1 VPSASILATIQKAP
15 SGAIKSTALLRTL
28 IVGGR
33 EIVIGA
39 LGQPMDQAFD
49 RLHAAYF
56 GNALLPW
63 EVFAAAALQYFDTNA
78 GSTTAQDAYFNAF
91 TVIWGSIL
99 DAGRLDHAEH
109 VWKRAL
115 EPAQCW
121 EQAHPG
127 QRIHK
132 GTPYY
137 FWAMTAL
144 LRGDLDRG
152 YLLMHQ
158 AFEED
163 ILTTGQQT
171 PDTPG
176 YAFVSLNYNKV
187 EQAFRQWV
195 VEQAAFFSDLITNY
209 ATTNQRAFTIED
221 VKRRFIDTPP
231 SVDTVFLLTY
241 TIARLRKIADLPGH
255 VTSNPFAGQLQL
267 NLLFDITLVIDTAIE
282 NKNQTQWQFID
293 HAEHLLTAAGQR
305 LTNQQ
310 LRDINAQ
317 FKSSFDAALQSALD
331 GTFTVQPNTTLARL
345 QCDVALAYGLRN
357 RGAHNLATAVA
368 VRNNFLAVQQA
379 LFRVLCATIDYLY

>member
-1 VPSASILATIQKAP
+1 
-15 SGAIKSTALLRTL
+15 
-28 IVGGR
+28 
-33 EIVIGA
+33 
-39 LGQPMDQAFD
+39 MDQAFD

-56 GNALLPW
+56 GNAPLPW
-63 EVFAAAALQYFDTNA
+63 EEFVTAALQYFDTNA
-78 GSTTAQDAYFNAF
+78 GAPTPQDAYFNAF
-91 TVIWGSIL
+91 TVIWQSVL

-115 EPAQCW
+115 EPAQGW

-163 ILTTGQQT
+163 ILTSRQQT

-187 EQAFRQWV
+187 EQAFRPWV
-195 VEQAAFFSDLITNY
+195 VEQAAFFSGLITNY
-209 ATTNQRAFTIED
+209 ATTNQRALTIED
-221 VKRRFIDTPP
+221 VKRRFLDTPP
-231 SVDTVFLLTY
+231 SADTVFLLTY
-241 TIARLRKIADLPGH
+241 TIARLRKIAELPGH

-267 NLLFDITLVIDTAIE
+267 NLLFDITLVIDTAIQ
-282 NKNQTQWQFID
+282 NKNQTQWKFID
-293 HAEHLLTAAGQR
+293 HAEHLLTAAGHR
-305 LTNQQ
+305 LTKQQ
-310 LRDINAQ
+310 LRDIHAQ

-331 GTFTVQPNTTLARL
+331 GTFTVQPNATLDRL

-379 LFRVLCATIDYLY
+379 LFGVLCATIDYLY